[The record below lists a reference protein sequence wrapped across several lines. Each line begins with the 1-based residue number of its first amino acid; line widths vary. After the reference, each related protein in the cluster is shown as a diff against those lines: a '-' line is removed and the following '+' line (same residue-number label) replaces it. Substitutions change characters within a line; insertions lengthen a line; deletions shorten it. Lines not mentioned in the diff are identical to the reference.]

1 MDKELARLVDQDT
14 PKLNPLIAN
23 GLAVEYMKEQELIKY
38 VDQIMRSASRGF
50 PAGLEYIN
58 CVRATPY
65 EEFQEATRKKGPKR
79 TFDTARSDIYMMRYN
94 FAWNGVKMEPRYMY
108 LPFVSDAGSITIS
121 GSRFNVSPILSD
133 RVISVGVTNIFVRLL
148 RDRLTFERDSW
159 HYMVDGKRETVQV
172 SWAEIYHKNSKM
184 RKLKPTVKA
193 FCTLTHYLFCKYGFT
208 DTFMKF
214 GNCRPVVG
222 GLEINA
228 TTYPPEE
235 WVICSST
242 QVKPRGVGR
251 VFYEPTNIRLAIRR
265 EEITPM
271 VKNMVGAFFY
281 VADHFPTRVLPE
293 WVDAKRM
300 WMILLG
306 HIIFS
311 GNINEGKLYS
321 DIEDH
326 ISSLDEYLD
335 GLVIQKLKE
344 IGQPVNDIYELFAL
358 VIENFN
364 NWLLEAADKV
374 ASMYD
379 KELSI
384 LYYVLYE
391 ISSAIFKLY
400 FKLKAASKKQLS
412 DKEIKNTMNLT
423 LKTGLIFSINKNHG
437 EVSSLSS
444 PGDNKAFKITSVLV
458 PQSGSNRL
466 SSRKDRA
473 VLSDP
478 AKRLHVSVAEVGG
491 YANLPKSEP
500 SGRSRL
506 NPHVRV
512 DARGVVQRNPERI
525 ALLDAT
531 QEDIKRQQ

>member
-1 MDKELARLVDQDT
+1 MDRELARLIDADT
-14 PKLNPLIAN
+14 PPLNPLIAN
-23 GLAVEYMKEQELIKY
+23 GLAVEYMKPNELIRY
-38 VDQIMRSASRGF
+38 VDQIMRSAARGF
-50 PAGLEYIN
+50 PAGLIYDGCE
-58 CVRATPY
+58 RATPH
-65 EEFQEATRKKGPKR
+65 EEFHEATRKKGPKR
-79 TFDTARSDIYMMRYN
+79 TFDTARSNIYMMRYN
-94 FAWNGVKMEPRYMY
+94 FSWQGVKMEPRYMY
-108 LPFVSDAGSITIS
+108 LPYVEDAGSIIIS
-121 GSRFNVSPILSD
+121 GSRFNISPILSD
-133 RVISVGVTNIFVRLL
+133 RVVSVGTSNIFVRLL
-148 RDRLTFERDSW
+148 RDRLTFERMSW
-159 HYMVDGKRETVQV
+159 HFMIDGRRETVQV
-172 SWAEIYHKNSKM
+172 AWAEIYHKNGKM

-193 FCTLTHYLFCKYGFT
+193 NCALVHYLFCKYGFV
-208 DTFMKF
+208 DTFLKF
-214 GNCRPVVG
+214 GNCKPVIG
-222 GLEINA
+222 GLEINHH
-228 TTYPPEE
+228 TYPPEE
-235 WVICSST
+235 WCICSST

-251 VFYEPTNIRLAIRR
+251 VYYEPTNVRIAVRH
-265 EEITPM
+265 EEMTPM
-271 VKNMVGAFFY
+271 VRNMIGGFFY

-293 WVDAKRM
+293 WTDSKRI

-311 GNINEGKLYS
+311 GTILEGKLYS

-344 IGQPVNDIYELFAL
+344 IGQPVNDIYELFAV
-358 VIENFN
+358 VIEHFN
-364 NWLLEAADKV
+364 SWLLEAADKV
-374 ASMYD
+374 ASMYE
-379 KELSI
+379 KELQIS
-384 LYYVLYE
+384 YYVLYE

-400 FKLKAASKKQLS
+400 FKLKAASKKQLTEK
-412 DKEIKNTMNLT
+412 DIKNTMNLT

-478 AKRLHVSVAEVGG
+478 SKRLHVSVAEVGG

-506 NPHVRV
+506 NPHLRI
-512 DARGVVQRNPERI
+512 DPRGVVMRNPERTP
-525 ALLDAT
+525 LLDAI
-531 QEDIKRQQ
+531 QEDIKR